1 MRLTVVGCAPAW
13 TTRRS
18 DPSSS
23 YLIEDAGT
31 AIVLDLGQGALGA
44 LAAVRP
50 PESIEAVFVSHL
62 HPDHH
67 ADLVALRH
75 YLRYGLEPSGS
86 VQLHAPAELRA
97 RYDAFLGEAGFLDG
111 LPGADLQP
119 GSVAVGTLAVQ
130 AREVTHALNSHA
142 FRITSDNGGS
152 GLVYSGDC
160 GRAADLLPLV
170 VAGDTILCEAFWGTS
185 EAEASAQH
193 LTAADAAWLATEA
206 GAGRLILTHVPDAHD
221 PAGSVRL
228 ASRSFDGEVRLA
240 KPGLQ
245 LDIA

>member
-13 TTRRS
+13 TTRRN

-23 YLIEDAGT
+23 YLVEEADT

-44 LAAVRP
+44 LAAIRP

-75 YLRYGLEPSGS
+75 YLRYGLGPPGS
-86 VQLHAPAELRA
+86 VELHAPAELRT

-111 LPGADLQP
+111 LPGADLRP
-119 GSVAVGTLAVQ
+119 GAVSIGRLVVE

-142 FRITSDNGGS
+142 FRVTPTSGGI

-160 GRAADLLPLV
+160 GRAADLVPLIA
-170 VAGDTILCEAFWGTS
+170 AGDTLLCEAFWGTS
-185 EAEASAQH
+185 EAEESAQH
-193 LTAADAAWLATEA
+193 LTAADAVWVATA
-206 GAGRLILTHVPDAHD
+206 ARANRLILTHIPDAHD
-221 PAGSVRL
+221 PVASVRS
-228 ASRSFDGEVRLA
+228 AAESFDGEVLLA
-240 KPGLQ
+240 RPGLHI
-245 LDIA
+245 DIA